1 MSIYSTLWKLKFP
14 DEGDYYI
21 GCNWIEV
28 TAQGVPPHIGTPTSG
43 MGCEEGDPY
52 ASFLPPPVEVDEKGD
67 APYMRAVVFVAEHTI
82 KGTDRHPQ
90 EYRNPLLILSGEE
103 YSRITFEE
111 LHRSLCDALRGNRAP
126 VIAEILRPGGEH
138 KVIRA
143 EDEDEPHSS
152 IRRTN
157 MRDTARDA
165 ERKQIE
171 ILSRM
176 GPEGRLHAA
185 IELSRISRKLL
196 REGVQKRHP
205 DYDERQI
212 RLETIRLILPE
223 ELFRAAYPNADERL
237 P

>member
-1 MSIYSTLWKLKFP
+1 MSIYATLWTLQFP
-14 DEGDYYI
+14 KEGDEYI
-21 GCNWIEV
+21 GCDWIEV
-28 TAQGVPPHIGTPTSG
+28 TAQGVPPHIGTPTPG
-43 MGCEEGDPY
+43 MGYEDGDPY
-52 ASFLPPPVEVDEKGD
+52 ASFLPPPVEADHSGD
-67 APYMRAVVFVAEHTI
+67 APHMRAVVFVAEHTI

-90 EYRNPLLILSGEE
+90 EYQSPLLILSGED

-111 LHRSLCDALRGNRAP
+111 LHRRLCDALRGNRAP
-126 VIAEILRPGGEH
+126 VIAEILGPGGKH
-138 KVIRA
+138 RVIRA
-143 EDEDEPHSS
+143 EDEDKPHSP

-237 P
+237 T